1 MMQLHSDF
9 TAHTSPDHLGALL
22 RWLRDRHGLAQ
33 ALVVAHLPATIDQ
46 QRYSSFERNTRSPAF
61 DELPVMYQALKEAG
75 VRLSLRDRDL
85 FLGLAK
91 QQLESKRTH
100 KVQKSPHEWDNLR
113 AQLAL
118 IDQLPDAPFPLSR
131 TSSLRSAP
139 SSRMEISHL
148 VGRERWLDSLYVA
161 ITGQP
166 PMKWLMLQGPPGIG
180 KTSELHR
187 IASYFQQHLPR
198 YYVVLCQ
205 LPEREQE
212 TISPDLALELLLSA
226 ILEGI
231 GPANAPMPMGS
242 LQARVK
248 YVLGC
253 VARADRAVLILLDNA
268 EHLLDEQGQL
278 TPVWKNFYE
287 QFVHMRHHASLIG
300 ATKEWPS
307 WLTLEAQWAGH
318 SQVPLLLQE
327 EGILLLRRLGL
338 GDLSEEQLGQV
349 VEVVGGVPLCLEWTA
364 KLVKEPLLQEGWAA
378 FDDEGSDAEA
388 LPDQEKSRRLAQL
401 LEDPALF
408 RGPVQARVVPLLE
421 RLLRR
426 LSPDALAA
434 LQGLALATVPLGT
447 PALKL
452 LYPGP
457 LPLQELRDASL
468 LVASPRRVQV
478 LPMVAASVQARLST
492 NRRVVLEEQLATA
505 LFHWLTTSHALDN
518 REMGMISGA
527 IAEIALK
534 HHRLLDAAQFMIRY
548 GWLSF
553 RLGHARKLAHVAM
566 QSIEE
571 VRRQTNGQ
579 IDVQQQC
586 GSMLLINF
594 LAPFLG
600 QKLDAQ
606 ERLREYHMVW
616 QAMMDEVIALEP
628 PIEVAVTHHLMHA
641 SIHQLRFEEALASLE
656 SCCDRL
662 QAHMEGNPDLTASLL
677 EKRAWLFGR
686 WGEYAEETG
695 NQVRADKLAEQTI
708 ALNRQIV
715 ALLSNAQERSSLE
728 QAFLKKRLARALNN
742 LGYHLNRIGEY
753 EHARR
758 AMEQS
763 ISLKERGYAEID
775 TMADANGEQAQILV
789 GLGRFQEAL
798 YYDEKAF
805 GEVQRLAEAGF
816 AFAQADLP
824 TYQVNRGCLY
834 LRLGRIDEAEALLRE
849 AEPRVQPE
857 RRMYRVFAQQ
867 ALREIEQW
875 WASRSG
881 ASHYQLDWRWVERY
895 RQLASFD
902 SYWWWTPAGP
912 FNEEEQQQW
921 DQLFAPDMDDEAKE
935 RLGALMAVARER
947 EFAAALGEQREPR
960 FCYPAL
966 AIDEVRD
973 RLAGLARLDAEINRE
988 EPNAIVRRLYRETIQ
1003 EELDFLR
1010 MIEAT
1015 YEGNA
1020 ECYWECSL
1028 RFTPPPTRKEMEYAL
1043 SRATYYVRQGLAQSD
1058 TGEASQRALQAF
1070 QHIGLSLDVSIAG
1083 PAVHESS
1090 NGLALSSG
1098 PRRLV
1103 TALTARRFYE
1113 AALHGAGYAEWEVTI
1128 DPNASVPRIEQ
1139 GLRRIF
1145 LPPNRISLQQIK
1157 SDLSHE
1163 LAGHVARCIAGERS
1177 LLGLLGIHTAH
1188 SLEMEEGLATYYEMR
1203 EASQAGQPYD
1213 ETGTWFGTLA
1223 VGLAGGVLAP
1233 PQTFLSVFHVFE
1245 AFIYLYRLLRR
1256 PDQDNETA
1264 QKFARKLALARCIRT
1279 FRGVPA
1285 LERAGVCYTK
1295 DALYVRGLWKLEHEV
1310 ARDQGILDRLAV
1322 GVVALEQLP
1331 ELAELGIVSAPQPLR
1346 YLAQRP
1352 DLDAYIL
1359 SFEAEEGK
1367 EQEVQRG

>member
-1 MMQLHSDF
+1 MQLHSSF

-46 QRYSSFERNTRSPAF
+46 QRYSSFERNKRSPAF

-100 KVQKSPHEWDNLR
+100 KVQKPPQEWDDLR
-113 AQLAL
+113 AQLAV
-118 IDQLPDAPFPLSR
+118 IDQLPDAPFPLSQAN
-131 TSSLRSAP
+131 SLRGVA

-148 VGRERWLDSLYVA
+148 IGRKSWLDSLYMA

-166 PMKWLMLQGPPGIG
+166 PLKWLILQGPPGIG

-187 IASYFQQHLPR
+187 VASYFQRHIPR
-198 YYVVLCQ
+198 YYIVLCQ

-212 TISPDLALELLLSA
+212 IISADLALELLLSA

-231 GPANAPMPMGS
+231 GPTNAPMPTGS
-242 LQARVK
+242 LQVRVK

-253 VARADRAVLILLDNA
+253 VAHADRPVLILLDNA

-278 TPVWKNFYE
+278 APIWKNFYE
-287 QFVHMRHHASLIG
+287 QFVHIHHHAALVG

-307 WLTLEAQWAGH
+307 WVTLEAQWAGQF
-318 SQVPLLLQE
+318 QVPLLLQE
-327 EGILLLRRLGL
+327 EGILLLQRLGL
-338 GDLSEEQLGQV
+338 YDLSEEQLGQV
-349 VEVVGGVPLCLEWTA
+349 VEVVGGVPLCLEWIA
-364 KLVKEPLLQEGWAA
+364 KLVKEPLLQEGWAG
-378 FDDEGSDAEA
+378 FEDEGNDAA
-388 LPDQEKSRRLAQL
+388 LPGQEKSHRLARL

-408 RGPVQARVVPLLE
+408 RGSVQARVAPLLE

-452 LYPGP
+452 LYPSP

-468 LVASPRRVQV
+468 LVAYPKRVQV
-478 LPMVAASVQARLST
+478 LPMVAASVRARLST
-492 NRRVVLEEQLATA
+492 DRRVALEEQLAGS
-505 LFHWLTTSHALDN
+505 LSHWLTASHALDN

-534 HHRLLDAAQFMIRY
+534 HHRLLDAAQFIIRHA
-548 GWLSF
+548 WLSF
-553 RLGHARKLAHVAM
+553 RLGHARRLAHVAM
-566 QSIEE
+566 QCIEE

-579 IDVQQQC
+579 LEVQQQC
-586 GSMLLINF
+586 GSMLLFNF

-600 QKLDAQ
+600 QKLEA
-606 ERLREYHMVW
+606 ELRLREYHMVR
-616 QAMMDEVIALEP
+616 QAMMDEAIALEP

-641 SIHQLRFEEALASLE
+641 SIQQLRFEEALDLLE
-656 SCCDRL
+656 SCCGRL
-662 QAHMEGNPDLTASLL
+662 QAHLEGNPDLTASLL
-677 EKRAWLFGR
+677 EKRAWLLGR

-695 NQVRADKLAEQTI
+695 NQVQADRLEGQTI

-715 ALLSNAQERSSLE
+715 ALLSNTQERPSLE
-728 QAFLKKRLARALNN
+728 QAFHKKRLARALNN
-742 LGYHLNRIGEY
+742 LGYQLNRIGEY
-753 EHARR
+753 EHARQ

-834 LRLGRIDEAEALLRE
+834 LRLGRINEAEALLRE

-857 RRMYRVFAQQ
+857 RRMYQVLAQK
-867 ALREIEQW
+867 AIREIEQW
-875 WASRSG
+875 RTSG
-881 ASHYQLDWRWVERY
+881 SGPSHYQLDWRWVERY

-902 SYWWWTPAGP
+902 SYWWWTPAGH
-912 FNEEEQQQW
+912 FDEKEQRQW
-921 DQLFAPDMDDEAKE
+921 DRLFAPEMDDEAKE
-935 RLGALMAVARER
+935 RLGAIMAAARER
-947 EFAAALGEQREPR
+947 EFAAALAEQREPR

-988 EPNAIVRRLYRETIQ
+988 EPNAIVRRLYHETIQ

-1020 ECYWECSL
+1020 ERYWECSL
-1028 RFTPPPTRKEMEYAL
+1028 RFTPSPTREEMEYAI
-1043 SRATYYVRQGLAQSD
+1043 SRVTYYVRQGLLQS
-1058 TGEASQRALQAF
+1058 GAEEASQRVLQAF
-1070 QHIGLSLDVSIAG
+1070 QYLGLSLDVSASEL
-1083 PAVHESS
+1083 AVHEPGD
-1090 NGLALSSG
+1090 GLALSSG

-1103 TALTARRFYE
+1103 SALTAKRFYE
-1113 AALHGAGYAEWEVTI
+1113 AALHGAGYTEWEVTI

-1223 VGLAGGVLAP
+1223 VGLASGVISP
-1233 PQTFLSVFHVFE
+1233 PQAFLSVFRVFE

-1256 PDQDNETA
+1256 PDQDKQTA

-1279 FRGVPA
+1279 FRGVPD

-1295 DALYVRGLWKLEHEV
+1295 DALYLRGLRKLEQEV
-1310 ARDQGILDRLAV
+1310 ARDQTILDRLAV

-1346 YLAQRP
+1346 HLAQRP

-1359 SFEAEEGK
+1359 SFEAEEVK
-1367 EQEVQRG
+1367 TQEVQRG